1 MEKEKENSSR
11 RDFIKRSVCTAILGT
26 AALSTLNINDILARA
41 GEYKTTDLEGAKVI
55 ALSDYPDLDHTGG
68 YSMVTSKVILI
79 RTGSKNFRALNIKCP
94 HKGCEVDYDGKGFTC
109 PCHGSEF
116 TATGKVTSG
125 PAVKNLTS
133 YKTSYNSEEGTV
145 TINM

>member
-1 MEKEKENSSR
+1 MEKEKGNSSR

-26 AALSTLNINDILARA
+26 AALSTLNINDLLARA
-41 GEYKTTDLEGAKVI
+41 GEYETSDLQGAKVI
-55 ALSDYPDLDHTGG
+55 SLSDYPDLDHNGG
-68 YSMVTSKVILI
+68 YAMVTSKVILI
-79 RTGSKNFRALNIKCP
+79 RTSSKSYRALNIKCP
-94 HKGCEVDYDGKGFTC
+94 HKGCEVDYDGKSFTC

-116 TATGKVTSG
+116 TGSGKVTSG

-133 YKTSYNSEEGTV
+133 YKTTYNAEDSTV